1 MACPMLHS
9 HLTTLHAVVL
19 ALDTLCQAHDCCAE
33 QLLAGSGIAL
43 HDLQRPQMRIAIS
56 QERQVFLN
64 ATQLC
69 PDLGLELGRRMHV
82 SSYGLLG
89 FTLLAAPTLG
99 AALQVAFSF
108 PALLGTLFDL
118 RLQDDGEL
126 AWIEAGGYREAAA
139 LQTFNSEFCLAS
151 LALICE
157 DLLGKPLPVSEVQ
170 FEHGAPAY
178 HEQYARNFPCPVR
191 FDATRNAFAFPS
203 HWLQKRLPLAD
214 TVTHRDTLERCNALN
229 REFIGHLALVSR
241 VRQLLASQLP
251 DAPSP
256 EQLARQLRCSTRT
269 LRRQLQEVG
278 SSYQAL
284 LDELRFEQARQ
295 LLAAERMPIA
305 RIAEQLGYSETASFR
320 HAFQRWSGT
329 SPSRFRRPAAR

>member
-43 HDLQRPQMRIAIS
+43 ADLQRPQMRIAIS

-118 RLQDDGEL
+118 RLEDDGEL
-126 AWIEAGGYREAAA
+126 AWIEASGYREAPA

-151 LALICE
+151 LVLICE
-157 DLLGKPLPVSEVQ
+157 DLLGKPLPLSAVH
-170 FEHGAPAY
+170 FEHSAPAY
-178 HEQYARNFPCPVR
+178 QDQYARNFACPVH
-191 FDATRNAFAFPS
+191 FDAPRNAFAFPS
-203 HWLQKRLPLAD
+203 HWLQQRLPLAD
-214 TVTHRDTLERCNALN
+214 TVTHRDTLERCTALN

-295 LLAAERMPIA
+295 LLEAERMPIA